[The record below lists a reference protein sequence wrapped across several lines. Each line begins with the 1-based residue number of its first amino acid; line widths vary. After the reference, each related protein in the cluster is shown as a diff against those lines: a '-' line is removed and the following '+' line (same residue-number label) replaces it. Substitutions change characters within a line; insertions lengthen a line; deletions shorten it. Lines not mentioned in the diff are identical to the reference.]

1 MAEKNKSAKT
11 QKKSGVKKAAST
23 KASAKKFSSAKNTL
37 KSAKA
42 APKSKPAK
50 KATPVKL
57 TMQSRVRRND
67 EVAWRI
73 IDGEAVIVTPA
84 DSVMHTLND
93 VGTRIWELLTGERNL
108 KEIAQLLCADFDV
121 DEKRAQAD
129 TIWFVNCLQK
139 KGLIQA
145 AG

>member
-1 MAEKNKSAKT
+1 MAGKKQSAKT
-11 QKKSGVKKAAST
+11 QKKAKKAAAV
-23 KASAKKFSSAKNTL
+23 KAAAKKSS
-37 KSAKA
+37 
-42 APKSKPAK
+42 PAK
-50 KATPVKL
+50 KAAKLAKPAAKAKPEKKAAPVKL
-57 TMQSRVRRND
+57 TMQSRVKRND

-129 TIWFVNCLQK
+129 TVWFVSCLQK